1 VLKENTERKFF
12 LFISNKTSSQV
23 RQLIWRLLAS
33 ILRSISEIL
42 GMIVERSARTSL
54 QAPVEIVFFVFMF
67 VTKPPSDD
75 IS

>member
-42 GMIVERSARTSL
+42 GMIVERTARTSL